1 MTATASPVHMLP
13 SSPMRFGVWRALP
26 VSRMPRQSPPDGVWQ
41 AEWCMR
47 RSLPVS
53 APKLMVA
60 CLLLVVF
67 AGLML
72 GVMGLPSPSTMPLAL
87 LAMLAMSFG
96 VARAARI
103 AADGEHIG
111 LRADLIRVTRRQGGR
126 LQVTDFAPRWVRVE
140 PELHDRSLICLSG
153 QGRHVTIGGH
163 LPAQERRQLADEI
176 RWALRQFDD

>member
-26 VSRMPRQSPPDGVWQ
+26 VSRVPRRGQPDGVWQ

-60 CLLLVVF
+60 CLLLVVC
-67 AGLML
+67 AGLAL
-72 GVMGLPSPSTMPLAL
+72 GALGLPSSSTMPLAL

-96 VARAARI
+96 VAHVARM

-111 LRADLIRVTRRQGGR
+111 LRADLMRVTRRQGGR
-126 LQVTDFAPRWVRVE
+126 LQVTEFSPRWVRVE
-140 PELHDRSLICLSG
+140 PELHDRSPICLSG
-153 QGRHVTIGGH
+153 EGRQVSIGGH